1 MPEGAN
7 QFPLLSAVAMVLDLF
22 KGAVPHVAPGRRT
35 VRINTGKGTLMA
47 NTLMANDAGA
57 CARKASHRCGR
68 SAGHH
73 RLPLGR
79 VSV

>member
-22 KGAVPHVAPGRRT
+22 KGAVPYVAPGRRT

-47 NTLMANDAGA
+47 NDAGA
-57 CARKASHRCGR
+57 FVEK
-68 SAGHH
+68 AGH
-73 RLPLGR
+73 GR
-79 VSV
+79 GRRAITTVSA